1 MKQRGDEKRE
11 NNNKQNNGHFIE
23 NQYVEGFNLEEK
35 KLLSFLEIMCMLL
48 GVIII
53 MSTSNRKTSLTGRIN
68 IT

>member
-48 GVIII
+48 GVIT
-53 MSTSNRKTSLTGRIN
+53 STSDRKTSLTGRIN